1 MLKRFLS
8 RFLLSKKEILV
19 IALGAF
25 IMAFGLVNIH
35 IPAKITEGG
44 VIGLVLFCYHFFG
57 WEPSKLSFLADITCY
72 LIGLSLLGKDF
83 IRRAIHASF
92 LFAVFYRLCLWM
104 GPVLPSLYDRPL
116 LAAILGGVAI
126 GVGCGLCISQ
136 GCAAGGDDALAMVIS
151 ERAYVSITKAYLLTD
166 GVVLLLSLLYIA
178 PQHLIFSF
186 ITTLV
191 SSTIIGQFELHF
203 PSFELPKASSV
214 AKAQ

>member
-1 MLKRFLS
+1 MPKRLLNQ
-8 RFLLSKKEILV
+8 FLLNKKELLV
-19 IALGAF
+19 IALGTF

-44 VIGLVLFCYHFFG
+44 VIGLVLFCYRFLG
-57 WEPSKLSFLADITCY
+57 IEPSIFSFFADITCY

-92 LFAVFYRLCLWM
+92 FFAVFYRLCLWI
-104 GPVLPSLYDRPL
+104 GPILPTNFHQPWIAS
-116 LAAILGGVAI
+116 ILGGLFI

-151 ERAYVSITKAYLLTD
+151 NRTKVSITKAYLLTD
-166 GVVLLLSLLYIA
+166 GIVLLLSLLYIPA
-178 PQHLIFSF
+178 GHLLYSF
-186 ITTLV
+186 LTTLV

-203 PSFELPKASSV
+203 PSFALPTPTKII
-214 AKAQ
+214 KT